1 MISARSVV
9 IESSI
14 FKPRTNY
21 NAMGIFFIVWCMIA
35 VLQLGYWGLVFQRL
49 AWYKQP
55 QNPTAISFPA
65 VSIVICARN
74 EAANLQKNLESILL
88 QDYPIFEVVVVN
100 DASSDESLDVL
111 KQFERQ
117 FAHLQVVTIKE
128 KQGKGKK
135 AALTKGIQAAK
146 NSWILLTDAD
156 CRPTS
161 SSWMTKMYQQAAATK
176 SAIVLGYGPYEA
188 AETWLNRWV
197 RFETIY
203 VAIQYFS
210 FALWKMPYMGV
221 GRNLMYQKALF
232 LQEKGFEQH
241 EHITSGD
248 DDLFVNA
255 VANDKNTSICLAE
268 ESFMYSQAPA
278 SWKALYRQKTRH
290 YSSSNAYKLKHK
302 ILLGLL
308 SSTHFCFYLGL
319 CIFIIMNVWTYLILG
334 LFILRTFLL
343 HLVFF
348 RYLEKVKQSSF
359 LKYVF
364 VLDALLPIYYIIFA
378 SSLMGK
384 SNKTWK

>member
-1 MISARSVV
+1 ML
-9 IESSI
+9 SI
-14 FKPRTNY
+14 GRFIFELKPTTNQ
-21 NAMGIFFIVWCMIA
+21 NAMGIFFIVWCLIA

-49 AWYKQP
+49 AWYKAP
-55 QNPTAISFPA
+55 KNLTAVSFPA

-100 DASSDESLDVL
+100 DNSSDGSLGVLRVLES
-111 KQFERQ
+111 Q
-117 FAHLQVVTIKE
+117 FAHLQVVNIEKKE
-128 KQGKGKK
+128 GKGKK
-135 AALTKGIQAAK
+135 AALTKGIQSAK
-146 NSWILLTDAD
+146 YSWILLTDAD
-156 CRPTS
+156 CRPIS
-161 SSWMTKMYQQAAATK
+161 SSWIRKMSQQAAFNK

-188 AETWLNRWV
+188 LETWLNRWV

-241 EHITSGD
+241 QHITSGD

-255 VANDKNTSICLAE
+255 VANHKNTTICLDN
-268 ESFMYSQAPA
+268 ESFMYSEAPR
-278 SWKALYRQKTRH
+278 SWKALYHQKTRH
-290 YSSSNAYKLKHK
+290 YSSSSSYKLKHK
-302 ILLGLL
+302 VLLALL

-319 CIFIIMNVWTYLILG
+319 CIFMVTNVWNYAIIVI
-334 LFILRTFLL
+334 FILRTFFL

-348 RYLEKVKQSSF
+348 KYLEQVKQISF

-364 VLDALLPIYYIIFA
+364 ILDALLPIYYIIFA
-378 SSLMGK
+378 SSLIGK
-384 SNKTWK
+384 QDKTWK

>member
-1 MISARSVV
+1 MLWIGRF
-9 IESSI
+9 I
-14 FKPRTNY
+14 FEPTTNY
-21 NAMGIFFIVWCMIA
+21 NAMGIFFIVWCLIA

-49 AWYKQP
+49 AWYKAP
-55 QNPTAISFPA
+55 KTPTAVSFPA

-74 EAANLQKNLESILL
+74 EAANLQKNLDSILL

-100 DASSDESLDVL
+100 DDSSDESLNIL
-111 KQFERQ
+111 QEFEEQ
-117 FAHLQVVTIKE
+117 FAHLQVVNVKNKE
-128 KQGKGKK
+128 GKGKK
-135 AALTKGIQAAK
+135 AALTKGIQSAK
-146 NSWILLTDAD
+146 YSWILLTDAD
-156 CRPTS
+156 CSPS
-161 SSWMTKMYQQAAATK
+161 SASWITRMYEQRTFSE
-176 SAIVLGYGPYEA
+176 SAIVLGYGPYKA
-188 AETWLNRWV
+188 AKTWLNRWV

-221 GRNLMYQKALF
+221 GRNLMYQKDLF
-232 LQEKGFEQH
+232 LQERGFEQH

-255 VANDKNTSICLAE
+255 VANDQNTTICLE
-268 ESFMYSQAPA
+268 KESFMYSEAPS

-290 YSSSNAYKLKHK
+290 YSSSNSYKLKHK

-308 SSTHFCFYLGL
+308 SGTHFCFYLGL
-319 CIFIIMNVWTYLILG
+319 CIFIIMNVWNVIIIG
-334 LFILRTFLL
+334 LLILRTFFL

-348 RYLEKVKQSSF
+348 KYLERVQQISF

-378 SSLMGK
+378 SSLIGK
-384 SNKTWK
+384 QDKAWK

>member
-1 MISARSVV
+1 MGVLLLIL
-9 IESSI
+9 
-14 FKPRTNY
+14 KPTTNH
-21 NAMGIFFIVWCMIA
+21 NAMGIFFIVWCLIA

-55 QNPTAISFPA
+55 KNPTEVSFPE

-100 DASSDESLDVL
+100 DDSKDESIAVL
-111 KQFERQ
+111 KRLERQ
-117 FAHLQVVTIKE
+117 FAHLQVVTVEE
-128 KQGKGKK
+128 KKGKGKK

-146 NSWILLTDAD
+146 YSWILLTDAD
-156 CRPTS
+156 CTPNS
-161 SSWMTKMYQQAAATK
+161 SSWITNMYQQAALKK
-176 SAIVLGYGPYEA
+176 SSIVLGYGPYEVT
-188 AETWLNRWV
+188 ETWLNRWV

-210 FALWKMPYMGV
+210 FALWKIPYMGV

-255 VANDKNTSICLAE
+255 VANGKNTSICLAE
-268 ESFMYSQAPA
+268 DSFMYSEAPA

-290 YSSSNAYKLKHK
+290 YSSSNSYKLKHK

-319 CIFIIMNVWTYLILG
+319 CIFIMMNVWNEVIIVLL
-334 LFILRTFLL
+334 ILRTFLL

-348 RYLEKVKQSSF
+348 KYLENVKQISF

-378 SSLMGK
+378 SSLIGK
-384 SNKTWK
+384 QDKTWK

>member
-1 MISARSVV
+1 
-9 IESSI
+9 
-14 FKPRTNY
+14 
-21 NAMGIFFIVWCMIA
+21 MGIFFIVWCLIT

-49 AWYKQP
+49 AWYKASE
-55 QNPTAISFPA
+55 NPTAVSFPA

-74 EAANLQKNLESILL
+74 EAANLQKNLDSILL

-100 DASSDESLDVL
+100 DDSSDGSLNIL
-111 KQFERQ
+111 KQFEEQ
-117 FAHLQVVTIKE
+117 FTHLQVVTMRDK
-128 KQGKGKK
+128 KSKGKK

-146 NSWILLTDAD
+146 YSWILLTDAD
-156 CRPTS
+156 CSPVS
-161 SSWMTKMYQQAAATK
+161 SSWITKMYEQAASK
-176 SAIVLGYGPYEA
+176 DSAIVLGYGPYEA
-188 AETWLNRWV
+188 IETWLNRWV

-210 FALWKMPYMGV
+210 FALWKIPYMGV

-232 LQEKGFEQH
+232 LKEGGFERHQDL
-241 EHITSGD
+241 ISGD

-255 VANDKNTSICLAE
+255 VANNQNTAICLAK
-268 ESFMYSQAPA
+268 ESFMYSKAPT

-290 YSSSNAYKLKHK
+290 YSSSTSYKLKHK

-319 CIFIIMNVWTYLILG
+319 CIFIITNNCNAAIIG
-334 LFILRTFLL
+334 LFLLRTFLL

-348 RYLEKVKQSSF
+348 KYLEQIKQIPF

-364 VLDALLPIYYIIFA
+364 VLDAVLPIYYIIFA
-378 SSLMGK
+378 SSLIGK
-384 SNKTWK
+384 QNKTWK

>member
-1 MISARSVV
+1 
-9 IESSI
+9 
-14 FKPRTNY
+14 
-21 NAMGIFFIVWCMIA
+21 MGIFFIVWYIIA

-55 QNPTAISFPA
+55 KNLNAVSFPP

-100 DASSDESLDVL
+100 DDSSDESLTVL
-111 KQFERQ
+111 ESFECQ
-117 FAHLQVVTIKE
+117 YAHLQVVSAGRK
-128 KQGKGKK
+128 KRKGKK
-135 AALTKGIQAAK
+135 AALTKGIQSAK
-146 NSWILLTDAD
+146 YSWILLTDAD
-156 CRPTS
+156 CKPAS
-161 SSWMTKMYQQAAATK
+161 ADWVTKMYRQTTLRK
-176 SAIVLGYGPYEA
+176 SAIVLGYGPYKA
-188 AETWLNRWV
+188 VETWLNRWV

-210 FALWKMPYMGV
+210 FALWKIPYMGV
-221 GRNLMYQKALF
+221 GRNLMYKKSLF
-232 LQEKGFEQH
+232 LKEKGFEQH
-241 EHITSGD
+241 QHLISGD

-255 VANDKNTSICLAE
+255 VANGKNTTICLE
-268 ESFMYSQAPA
+268 PQSFMYSQAPS
-278 SWKALYRQKTRH
+278 SWKALYHQKTRH
-290 YSSSNAYKLKHK
+290 YSSSNVYKLKHK

-319 CIFIIMNVWTYLILG
+319 CIFIIMNVWNYAIIGIL
-334 LFILRTFLL
+334 LLRTFLL

-348 RYLEKVKQSSF
+348 KYLKKVKQISF

-378 SSLMGK
+378 SSLIGK
-384 SNKTWK
+384 QNKTWK

>member
-1 MISARSVV
+1 
-9 IESSI
+9 
-14 FKPRTNY
+14 
-21 NAMGIFFIVWCMIA
+21 MGIFFIVWCLIA
-35 VLQLGYWGLVFQRL
+35 ALQLGYWGLVFQRL
-49 AWYKQP
+49 AWYKAP
-55 QNPTAISFPA
+55 PNPTEVSFPA

-100 DASSDESLDVL
+100 DDSKDESLAIL

-117 FAHLQVVTIKE
+117 FTHLQVVTVEE

-146 NSWILLTDAD
+146 YSWILLTDAD
-156 CRPTS
+156 CSPVS
-161 SSWMTKMYQQAAATK
+161 ASWITNMYQQAALK
-176 SAIVLGYGPYEA
+176 QSAIVLGYGPYEA
-188 AETWLNRWV
+188 EETWLNRWV

-210 FALWKMPYMGV
+210 FALWKIPYMGV

-255 VANDKNTSICLAE
+255 VANGKNTSICLE
-268 ESFMYSQAPA
+268 NESFMYSKAPT

-290 YSSSNAYKLKHK
+290 YSSSNSYKLKHK

-319 CIFIIMNVWTYLILG
+319 CIFIMMNVWNDAIIVLL
-334 LFILRTFLL
+334 ILRTFLL

-348 RYLEKVKQSSF
+348 KYLERIKQLSF

-364 VLDALLPIYYIIFA
+364 VLDALLPLYYIIFA
-378 SSLMGK
+378 SSLIGK
-384 SNKTWK
+384 QDKTWK

>member
-1 MISARSVV
+1 MGVLLLIL
-9 IESSI
+9 
-14 FKPRTNY
+14 KPTTNH
-21 NAMGIFFIVWCMIA
+21 NAMGIFFIVWCLIA

-49 AWYKQP
+49 AWYKQSK
-55 QNPTAISFPA
+55 NPTAVSFPG

-100 DASSDESLDVL
+100 DDSKDESLAIL

-117 FAHLQVVTIKE
+117 FAHLQVITVKE
-128 KQGKGKK
+128 KKGKGKK

-146 NSWILLTDAD
+146 YSWILLTDAD
-156 CRPTS
+156 CIPNS
-161 SSWMTKMYQQAAATK
+161 SSWITNMYQQAALNK
-176 SAIVLGYGPYEA
+176 SAIVLGYGPYQA

-210 FALWKMPYMGV
+210 FALWKIPYMGV

-255 VANDKNTSICLAE
+255 VANGKNTSICLAE
-268 ESFMYSQAPA
+268 ESFMYSEAPA

-290 YSSSNAYKLKHK
+290 YSSSNSYKLKHK

-319 CIFIIMNVWTYLILG
+319 CIFIMMNVWNDAIIVLL
-334 LFILRTFLL
+334 ILRTFLL

-348 RYLEKVKQSSF
+348 KYLERIKQISF

-378 SSLMGK
+378 SSLIGK
-384 SNKTWK
+384 QDKTWK

>member
-1 MISARSVV
+1 ML
-9 IESSI
+9 
-14 FKPRTNY
+14 KPITNH
-21 NAMGIFFIVWCMIA
+21 NAMGIFFIVWCLIA

-49 AWYKQP
+49 AWYKAP
-55 QNPTAISFPA
+55 QNPTAVSFPA

-100 DASSDESLDVL
+100 DDSKDESLAVL
-111 KQFERQ
+111 KQFECQ
-117 FAHLQVVTIKE
+117 FAHLQVVTVKE

-146 NSWILLTDAD
+146 YSWILLTDAD
-156 CRPTS
+156 CTPVS
-161 SSWMTKMYQQAAATK
+161 ASWITNMYQQAALKK

-210 FALWKMPYMGV
+210 FALWKIPYMGV
-221 GRNLMYQKALF
+221 GRNLMYKKALF

-255 VANDKNTSICLAE
+255 VANGENTSICLE
-268 ESFMYSQAPA
+268 KKSFMYSEVPV

-290 YSSSNAYKLKHK
+290 YSSSNSYKLKHK

-319 CIFIIMNVWTYLILG
+319 CIFITMNVWNDAIIVLL
-334 LFILRTFLL
+334 ILRTFLL

-348 RYLEKVKQSSF
+348 KYLERVKQLSF

-364 VLDALLPIYYIIFA
+364 VLDALLPLYYIIFA
-378 SSLMGK
+378 SSLIGK
-384 SNKTWK
+384 QDKTWK